1 MFLAYAPDRIAKDIG
16 TDRQLF
22 IDDDV
27 VAVVKNVTRRFHH
40 PVKHPANPMIENDQP
55 WEVVPYFRS
64 CSFNVLRDPEDGLFK
79 CWYEDY
85 HNYWGSKG
93 VPRLGSRI
101 YYAQSTDGI
110 TWEKPLLGRHAID
123 GRDTN
128 TLIVSPDANDE
139 STLFPS
145 IMLDPTETDHSR
157 RFKKVHVYRVGR
169 RGMGLGLATSG
180 NGLDWSR
187 HPANPII
194 PEWAADCQ
202 VLTYDEL
209 DEKYVLWGRYGDS
222 AAKPGTPSSTTGSAR
237 FGRASPRGCG
247 EPAAG
252 SGGWRARTWSIGR
265 RRS

>member
-16 TDRQLF
+16 ADRQLF

-40 PVKHPANPMIENDQP
+40 PVKHPANPVIENDQP

-85 HNYWGSKG
+85 PNYWGSKG

-123 GRDTN
+123 GQDTN
-128 TLIVSPDANDE
+128 TLIISPDANDE

-145 IMLDPTETDHSR
+145 IMLDPIETDHRSAVQEGPRVPRRQEGDGAGPGDVGQRPRLDPPSR
-157 RFKKVHVYRVGR
+157 QPDHPGVGR
-169 RGMGLGLATSG
+169 GLPGADLR
-180 NGLDWSR
+180 LDR
-187 HPANPII
+187 
-194 PEWAADCQ
+194 
-202 VLTYDEL
+202 
-209 DEKYVLWGRYGDS
+209 
-222 AAKPGTPSSTTGSAR
+222 
-237 FGRASPRGCG
+237 
-247 EPAAG
+247 
-252 SGGWRARTWSIGR
+252 
-265 RRS
+265 